1 MISPPRVLFVAKTKW
16 PLHMVALLMARH
28 PRLGAKSGI
37 RDVDEHLVCRLL
49 QLAVKPAPPQL
60 CAGW

>member
-1 MISPPRVLFVAKTKW
+1 
-16 PLHMVALLMARH
+16 LLMARH